1 MLRLRQICLVASE
14 LDAPVEDLK
23 AVFGIETCHHDPA
36 VEKYGLTNALLPVGS
51 NFLEVVAPFRNET
64 AAGRYID
71 RRGGDGGYM
80 VILQC
85 DDAEDRA
92 KRMPDIGVRIANR
105 LNYGTYIGLQL
116 HPKDTGGAILETS
129 TDPRSILP
137 DGSWHPAGENWQ
149 ASVRTNVTTAMT
161 AVELQS
167 DDPERLAQRWSE
179 VLETPL
185 GDDTQGN
192 PVLKLENADLRF
204 VPAED
209 GRGEGL
215 GGLDLQVADRG
226 HILREATARGCNI
239 KDDTVLVCGTR
250 FRLR

>member
-1 MLRLRQICLVASE
+1 
-14 LDAPVEDLK
+14 
-23 AVFGIETCHHDPA
+23 
-36 VEKYGLTNALLPVGS
+36 
-51 NFLEVVAPFRNET
+51 
-64 AAGRYID
+64 
-71 RRGGDGGYM
+71 M

-92 KRMPDIGVRIANR
+92 AHAGYRCADCKSS
-105 LNYGTYIGLQL
+105 QL
-116 HPKDTGGAILETS
+116 RHIHWFAVASENTGGAILETS

-167 DDPERLAQRWSE
+167 DDSARLAQRWSE
-179 VLETPL
+179 VLEIPL

-226 HILREATARGCNI
+226 HILREATARGCDI

>member
-1 MLRLRQICLVASE
+1 
-14 LDAPVEDLK
+14 
-23 AVFGIETCHHDPA
+23 
-36 VEKYGLTNALLPVGS
+36 
-51 NFLEVVAPFRNET
+51 
-64 AAGRYID
+64 
-71 RRGGDGGYM
+71 
-80 VILQC
+80 
-85 DDAEDRA
+85 
-92 KRMPDIGVRIANR
+92 
-105 LNYGTYIGLQL
+105 
-116 HPKDTGGAILETS
+116 
-129 TDPRSILP
+129 
-137 DGSWHPAGENWQ
+137 
-149 ASVRTNVTTAMT
+149 MT

-167 DDPERLAQRWSE
+167 DDPARLAQRWSE
-179 VLETPL
+179 VLEIPL